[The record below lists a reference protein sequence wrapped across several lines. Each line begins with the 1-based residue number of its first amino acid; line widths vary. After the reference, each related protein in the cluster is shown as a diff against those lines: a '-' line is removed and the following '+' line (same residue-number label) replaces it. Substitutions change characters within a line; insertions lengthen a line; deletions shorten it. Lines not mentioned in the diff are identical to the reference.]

1 MAQSGLEEAA
11 MEDQPYQRE
20 QIIWRGITIEVRYC
34 PDWSPSYREI
44 YGYTLAHLEIES
56 INPPLAPLPM
66 TETGY
71 RSHFS
76 GAPLIDEEGG
86 PVAFVRIWL
95 DKAAST
101 PEWKAK
107 EAAARQFSLF

>member
-1 MAQSGLEEAA
+1 
-11 MEDQPYQRE
+11 
-20 QIIWRGITIEVRYC
+20 
-34 PDWSPSYREI
+34 
-44 YGYTLAHLEIES
+44 
-56 INPPLAPLPM
+56 M